1 MINIHLILLCNKAK
15 CDKFDKV
22 SQSCIYISRFK
33 NSLVSLLKAKKGNK
47 GNKDVAYAHI
57 PLTFLISTPCPCKR
71 TLSSGLVTLKIVFSN
86 L

>member
-22 SQSCIYISRFK
+22 SQSCIYIIRFK
-33 NSLVSLLKAKKGNK
+33 NSLVSLLKAKI

>member
-1 MINIHLILLCNKAK
+1 MLNVHFILVLFCYVTKLNVINLTRYR
-15 CDKFDKV
+15 
-22 SQSCIYISRFK
+22 IYITRFK
-33 NSLVSLLKAKKGNK
+33 NSLVSLLRAKI